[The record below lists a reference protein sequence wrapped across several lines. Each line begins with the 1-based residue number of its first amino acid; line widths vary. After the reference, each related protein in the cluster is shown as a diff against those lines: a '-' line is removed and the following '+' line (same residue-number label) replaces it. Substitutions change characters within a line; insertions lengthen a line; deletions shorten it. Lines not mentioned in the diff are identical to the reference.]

1 MVLFPPAF
9 SISTFLNVKWYHGFG
24 LGFDDVGPVLSL
36 WLVCHVWVGRVLSLP
51 QHRSSNT
58 YPDIAPRWNGRSR
71 NSFSNRDLPPHI
83 KNSHRDRTRVV
94 YCVVWVVVAMYGRRL
109 EERTART

>member
-36 WLVCHVWVGRVLSLP
+36 WLVCHVWVGRVLLLLIVIMGIVLIP
-51 QHRSSNT
+51 GG
-58 YPDIAPRWNGRSR
+58 ARW
-71 NSFSNRDLPPHI
+71 I
-83 KNSHRDRTRVV
+83 
-94 YCVVWVVVAMYGRRL
+94 
-109 EERTART
+109 